1 MKQARIISLVLLC
14 GALGC
19 ADVAS
24 DPRAAFV
31 RDVLVD
37 DNRIWLHRDA
47 AGVAEKFETMGSD
60 RYDFMRGSAAL
71 HFADIARRNGTG
83 PTSRFL
89 YLPDAT
95 EVLLFGDPHPENAT
109 VCRSNPSASE
119 PEPPLT
125 VEFIDLDAA
134 GYGPWTLDV
143 RRLALGMLVLVDE
156 LPGCGDAC
164 QQDALRALAHGYV
177 DGLAPEARVRVAA
190 ADASGAEGWGV
201 WFRDLFEESLEEG
214 TEQKKVNKYAPE
226 DADGVRT
233 MQHDPSTGLIPMT
246 VDEERILD
254 VLTARMPLPPDFRML
269 GAARRLGS
277 GVSSLV
283 ALRFVV
289 LWDAGSDGSA
299 DDALL
304 QMREVI
310 DAPVFPGRPNPAMG
324 VFPNNHVRVTAAAQ
338 QLWSRPDADPLHAAT
353 RVDGLSWKTI
363 SWTSYFQ
370 DVDHTKITEQ
380 WEEGDIDASDLA
392 DLARDLARVLG
403 ASHARTRTLSGR
415 SARAVIEAD
424 LDAGGGL
431 DALEEEVWSVA
442 QADRWR
448 LSGDF
453 DIFVDLLRTE
463 GPLLGAETLL
473 DGVMQ

>member
-1 MKQARIISLVLLC
+1 MKRTKSISNLMLL
-14 GALGC
+14 GAFGC
-19 ADVAS
+19 AEVAP

-31 RDVLVD
+31 QDVLVD

-47 AGVAEKFETMGSD
+47 AGVVEKFEVMSQD

-71 HFADIARRNGTG
+71 HFADIARRNGSG

-89 YLPDAT
+89 HLPDAT
-95 EVLLFGDPHPENAT
+95 EILLFGDPHPENAT
-109 VCRSNPSASE
+109 VCRADPSATE

-143 RRLALGMLVLVDE
+143 RRLALGMLVLMDE
-156 LPGCGDAC
+156 VPGCDENC
-164 QQDALRALAHGYV
+164 QQDALHALARGYV
-177 DGLAPEARVRVAA
+177 DGLDPDAAVGVSA
-190 ADASGAEGWGV
+190 ADASQADGWGL

-214 TEQKKVNKYAPE
+214 AEQKKVNKYAPE
-226 DADGVRT
+226 DAYGERALLL
-233 MQHDPSTGLIPMT
+233 HPSTGLVPMT
-246 VDEERILD
+246 IDEERILD
-254 VLTARMPLPPDFRML
+254 ALTARMPLPVDFRLL

-289 LWDAGSDGSA
+289 LWDAGSDEAA

-310 DAPVFPGRPNPAMG
+310 DAPAFPGRPNPAMG
-324 VFPNNHVRVTAAAQ
+324 VFPNNHVRVAAAAR
-338 QLWSRPDADPLHAAT
+338 QLWSRPDADPRHTAT
-353 RVDGLSWKTI
+353 QVDGLSWKTV
-363 SWTSYFQ
+363 SWTSHFQ
-370 DVDHTKITEQ
+370 DVDHIKVIGE
-380 WEEGDIDASDLA
+380 WEEGGIDASDLS

-424 LDAGGGL
+424 LEAGGGL
-431 DALEEEVWSVA
+431 DALEAEVWLVA
-442 QADRWR
+442 RADLGR
-448 LSGDF
+448 LDGDF
-453 DIFVDLLRTE
+453 EIFGNLLRTE

-473 DGVMQ
+473 DGVMP